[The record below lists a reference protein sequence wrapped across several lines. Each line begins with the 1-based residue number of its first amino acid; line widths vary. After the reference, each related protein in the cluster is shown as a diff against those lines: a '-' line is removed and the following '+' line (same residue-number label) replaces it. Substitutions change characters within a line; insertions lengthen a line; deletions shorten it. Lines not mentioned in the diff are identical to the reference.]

1 MVDFKKRKILITILL
16 IIVIALYLL
25 ISVITFISFLE
36 ESAIA
41 AIVLLLF
48 QNLSYLGFNFAQIF
62 ALLIVPTVIILTINS
77 KKFDLEKSVQISRIL
92 IITSCL
98 IIFSVFLLNLM
109 YLTWINDQSGINGDE
124 IAGLTTF
131 PVLFVVLLIIN
142 IITYLLMTLKLDF

>member
-1 MVDFKKRKILITILL
+1 MADFKKRKILITILL
-16 IIVIALYLL
+16 IIVIVLYLL

-48 QNLSYLGFNFAQIF
+48 QNLSYLGFNFAQNF
-62 ALLIVPTVIILTINS
+62 ALLIVPTVIILMINS

-109 YLTWINDQSGINGDE
+109 FLTWLSEQSGINGEE

-131 PVLFVVLLIIN
+131 PVLFVILLIIN
-142 IITYLLMTLKLDF
+142 IITYLLMAIKLDF